1 MKIPSPLN
9 LDFHKILSQLIN
21 FIHFVIL
28 TCIKYIEKVL
38 NTMRL
43 LLIIIF
49 ILSLQT
55 FTKAD
60 DIRDFEMEGISIG
73 DSLLDFYSLTT
84 TASISTSTYNPL
96 LSNMSGT
103 NGPYPVLSPL
113 IVKLATP
120 LAIKILL

>member
-1 MKIPSPLN
+1 M
-9 LDFHKILSQLIN
+9 
-21 FIHFVIL
+21 
-28 TCIKYIEKVL
+28 TCLKYIEKVL

-73 DSLLDFYSLTT
+73 DSLLDFYSVLGRFFHGGDPKNVG
-84 TASISTSTYNPL
+84 ITSW
-96 LSNMSGT
+96 GHH
-103 NGPYPVLSPL
+103 
-113 IVKLATP
+113 
-120 LAIKILL
+120 IL